1 MDKCQVGFLYRGI
14 SKKIDNKKIWLE
26 SQTFDLIL

>member
-1 MDKCQVGFLYRGI
+1 MSKCQVWFLYRDI

>member
-1 MDKCQVGFLYRGI
+1 MSKCQGGFLYRDI

-26 SQTFDLIL
+26 SQTFDLTL